1 MGDTAANTLSK
12 EERLSG
18 RHSISRLMSEGR
30 WGSCPGFKY
39 CCLRGTG
46 EDKGRI
52 LVSVPK
58 RFFKRA
64 VKRNLLKRRIR
75 ESWRTQ
81 KQLLQVNGGAD
92 ILILYNTQD
101 ILSYEQVREAVAGII
116 TNVNSWES

>member
-1 MGDTAANTLSK
+1 MEGTTANTLPK

-18 RHSISRLMSEGR
+18 KRSISRLMSEGR
-30 WGSCPGFKY
+30 WGSCPGFKF

-46 EDKGRI
+46 EEKGRI

-75 ESWRTQ
+75 EGWRTQ
-81 KQLLQVNGGAD
+81 KHMLQVPGGAD
-92 ILILYNTQD
+92 LLILYNTPEIFTSD
-101 ILSYEQVREAVAGII
+101 QVREAVAGII
-116 TNVNSWES
+116 TIVNSWES

>member
-1 MGDTAANTLSK
+1 MAGTAVNTLPK

-18 RHSISRLMSEGR
+18 KRSISRLMSEGR
-30 WGSCPGFKY
+30 WGSCPGFKF
-39 CCLRGTG
+39 CCLRQTG

-52 LVSVPK
+52 MVSVPK

-81 KQLLQVNGGAD
+81 KSLLNVPGGAD
-92 ILILYNTQD
+92 LLILYNTPE
-101 ILSYEQVREAVAGII
+101 ILTSDQIREAVAVII
-116 TNVNSWES
+116 SHISSWES

>member
-92 ILILYNTQD
+92 ILILYNTPD

>member
-1 MGDTAANTLSK
+1 MAGTAVNTLPK

-18 RHSISRLMSEGR
+18 KRSISRLMSEGR
-30 WGSCPGFKY
+30 WGSCPGFKF
-39 CCLRGTG
+39 CCLRRTG

-52 LVSVPK
+52 MVSVPK

-81 KQLLQVNGGAD
+81 KGLLNVPGGAD
-92 ILILYNTQD
+92 LLILYNTPE
-101 ILSYEQVREAVAGII
+101 ILTSDQIREAVAVII
-116 TNVNSWES
+116 SHISSWES